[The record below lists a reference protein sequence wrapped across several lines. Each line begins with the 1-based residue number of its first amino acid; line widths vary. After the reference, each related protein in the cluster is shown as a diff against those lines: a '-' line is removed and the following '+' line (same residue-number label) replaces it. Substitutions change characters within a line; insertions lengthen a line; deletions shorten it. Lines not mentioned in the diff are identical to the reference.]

1 MTERELREIKR
12 RFRPERSN
20 ITKIMGCFVNENKQ
34 IIYRINQ
41 PVEFAESELS
51 ERLLTAMK
59 RVLSGS
65 LGTTLTDV
73 SFSTKQVLE
82 SEEHKLLMKLRES
95 RLSDADSLEKFYS
108 KVIESLKI
116 EGNYVILLANDLYDV
131 FEYSKDGEKGESSDI
146 FSYIVCAVCPIKTLP
161 EALTFKEAD
170 SLFHPLSLT
179 GVLGSAEL
187 GFMFPAFDDRRT
199 NIYNALFYSRNLG
212 ESYPDFIANV
222 FAAEPKMPP
231 KVQKEAFAE
240 CLSASLGEECSYDIV
255 RSLHDEVAAMI
266 EIHKEAK
273 IPEPLTVTK
282 ATVKEALEKLGV
294 AEEKIEKLGEK
305 IDESF
310 GKNAEL
316 SPRNILPPKKF
327 DLQTPDVK
335 IKISADRG
343 DLVSTQVINGTK
355 YVMIKVE
362 GEVEVNGITLSI
374 ED

>member
-1 MTERELREIKR
+1 MTEKELREIKR

-20 ITKIMGCFVNENKQ
+20 IAKIVGCFVNENKQ

-59 RVLSGS
+59 KVLSGS
-65 LGTTLTDV
+65 LGTNLTDV

-82 SEEHKLLMKLRES
+82 SEEHALLMKLRES
-95 RLSDADSLEKFYS
+95 HLSDSDALEKFYS
-108 KVIESLKI
+108 KTVETVKL
-116 EGNYVILLANDLYDV
+116 EGNYVILLANDIYDV
-131 FEYSKDGEKGESSDI
+131 FEYSKNGEANESSEV
-146 FSYIVCAVCPIKTLP
+146 FSYVVCAVCPIKSLP

-187 GFMFPAFDDRRT
+187 GFMFPTFDDRRT

-212 ESYPDFIANV
+212 ESYPDFNKAI

-231 KVQKEAFAE
+231 KAQKAAFAE
-240 CLSASLGEECSYDIV
+240 CLSSSLGDECSYEVI
-255 RSLHDEVAAMI
+255 RSLHEEVSAMI
-266 EIHKEAK
+266 DIHKETK
-273 IPEPLTVTK
+273 SPEPLILTK
-282 ATVKEALEKLGV
+282 ETVKSSLERLGV
-294 AEEKIEKLGEK
+294 DGEK
-305 IDESF
+305 IAKLDESFEESF

-316 SPRNILPPKKF
+316 SPKNVLPPKKF
-327 DLQTPDVK
+327 DLETPDVK
-335 IKISADRG
+335 IKVSADRG

-362 GEVEVNGITLSI
+362 GSVEVNGINLAI

>member
-65 LGTTLTDV
+65 LGTTLTDI

-82 SEEHKLLMKLRES
+82 SEEHKLLMRLRES
-95 RLSDADSLEKFYS
+95 HLSDSDALEKFYS
-108 KVIESLKI
+108 RVIESLKI

-131 FEYSKDGEKGESSDI
+131 FEYSKDGEKGESSEI
-146 FSYIVCAVCPIKTLP
+146 FSYIVCAVCPIKSLP

-187 GFMFPAFDDRRT
+187 GFMFPAFDERRA

-212 ESYPDFIANV
+212 ESYPDFTANI
-222 FAAEPKMPP
+222 FAAEPKMSP
-231 KVQKEAFAE
+231 KAQKEAFAE
-240 CLSASLGEECSYDIV
+240 CLSVSLGEECSYDIV
-255 RSLHDEVAAMI
+255 HSLHDEVAAMI
-266 EIHKEAK
+266 EIHKESK

-294 AEEKIEKLGEK
+294 AEEKIEKLGES

-316 SPRNILPPKKF
+316 SPKNILPQKKF

-362 GEVEVNGITLSI
+362 GSVEVNGISVSI